1 LEEEATLPVSS
12 AVEPSMLPLEFISRA
27 RAVHWIAVSIAI
39 LLVDFSTGPFIQF
52 PILFVIPVALATALH
67 GRLGGMGVATVLP
80 LLRLSFF
87 LHWSLPSSWF
97 LEAVDTAVD
106 IVILIGFSLLIER
119 ILQQQ
124 RAIRVLQGMLPICGF
139 CKKIRDETGAW
150 RQFES
155 FISERSSAQF
165 SHTFCQECGRKHYG
179 SLAD

>member
-1 LEEEATLPVSS
+1 V
-12 AVEPSMLPLEFISRA
+12 LPLEFLSGVRA
-27 RAVHWIAVSIAI
+27 GHWIAASVAI
-39 LLVDFSTGPFIQF
+39 LLVDFGTGPFIQF

-67 GRLGGMGVATVLP
+67 GRVGGIGVGVVLP

-87 LHWSLPSSWF
+87 LHWSLPSSWL
-97 LEAVDTAVD
+97 LEALDTAVD
-106 IVILIGFSLLIER
+106 VAILIGFSLLIDH

-150 RQFES
+150 RQLES
-155 FISERSSAQF
+155 FITERSSAQF

-179 SLAD
+179 PLVD